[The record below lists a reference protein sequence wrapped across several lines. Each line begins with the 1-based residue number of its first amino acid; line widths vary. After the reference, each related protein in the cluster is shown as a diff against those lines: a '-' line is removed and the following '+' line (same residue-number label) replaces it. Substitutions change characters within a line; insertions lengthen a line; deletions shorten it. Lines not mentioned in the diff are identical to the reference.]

1 MKVSHIYLDNQK
13 LADQYFYPM
22 RMHKGVK
29 VLGTA
34 VVAIVNKKIAKYQ
47 HLCPFAIC
55 EHNKL
60 VCRKLASLLS
70 FESSGMA
77 ITCSYYPARMRKG

>member
-1 MKVSHIYLDNQK
+1 MKVSYIYLDNQK

-29 VLGTA
+29 VLGTS
-34 VVAIVNKKIAKYQ
+34 VVAIVNQKIAKYQ

-55 EHNKL
+55 KHNKF
-60 VCRKLASLLS
+60 VEKLASLLS